1 MQNIFFRCDS
11 SLAIGSGHVIRCRNL
26 ARELTRLKYK
36 IFFIC
41 KNYEGNLIHELKK
54 EFEVLVLTYPDTK
67 KDNISS
73 IENSFYLDQNKDSIE
88 TLKLIK
94 KLKVKNIDWIVLDH
108 YGIDVN
114 WEIKIIKEVEKI
126 IIQKNRTK
134 IFAIDD
140 LANRKHFVDY
150 FLNSSPLSNTEY
162 KYEKLLNK
170 ESIKLLGL
178 NYVLMSKE
186 YELLHSK
193 ISLRK
198 EIKNIFIF
206 FGGVDPK
213 NFTCKCLENLL
224 GSKYKKNPIDI
235 IIGTK
240 FPYEKE
246 LIKMVKNHPNI
257 SIYRNQNSLAPFI
270 AKADIAL
277 GSGGCVMWERASL
290 YLPSIV
296 IPIADNQKEPSI
308 YMDRMGL
315 IKYFENIEEFQKN
328 IVFLDDYFNRI
339 NAAFRKSKL
348 KWDGKGISRICKIFE
363 QHN

>member
-1 MQNIFFRCDS
+1 MKNIFFRCDS
-11 SLAIGSGHVIRCRNL
+11 SLEIGSGHVIRCRNL
-26 ARELTRLKYK
+26 ARELTKLKYK
-36 IFFIC
+36 IYFIC
-41 KNYEGNLIHELKK
+41 RNYKGNLIDELKK
-54 EFEVLVLTYPDTK
+54 EFEVLVLTYSNTK
-67 KDNISS
+67 KDKISNI
-73 IENSFYLDQNKDSIE
+73 EKSFYLDQNKDSLE

-108 YGIDVN
+108 YGIDIN
-114 WEIKIIKEVEKI
+114 WEIKIKNEVEKI

-140 LANRKHFVDY
+140 LSNRKHFVDY
-150 FLNSSPLSNTEY
+150 LLDSSPLNETKL

-170 ESIKLLGL
+170 ECIKLLGL

-186 YELLHSK
+186 YELLHSQ
-193 ISLRK
+193 ISLRE

-213 NFTCKCLENLL
+213 NFTCKCLKNLL
-224 GSKYKKNPIDI
+224 ISKYKKNPIDI

-246 LIKMVKNHPNI
+246 LYNMLKHNPNI

-290 YLPSIV
+290 HLPSIV
-296 IPIADNQKEPSI
+296 IPIAENQKKPSI
-308 YMDRMGL
+308 YMDRIGL
-315 IKYFENIEEFQKN
+315 IKYFENIEEFQEN
-328 IVFLDDYFNRI
+328 IIFMDDYFNLI
-339 NAAFRKSKL
+339 NEAFRKIKF
-348 KWDGKGISRICKIFE
+348 KWDGKGISRVCKIFE
-363 QHN
+363 DCN